1 LGVFSDPAYGNRRRA
16 PDGLVNISS
25 SC

>member
-16 PDGLVNISS
+16 PEALVNISS
-25 SC
+25 SR